1 MSKPINPVKGK
12 MMGGTFDMTPDLRQ
26 ARRPSFL
33 NTLTMD
39 HEGRSLPEGKYD
51 SNGSP
56 RIIHD
61 NPSIIHD
68 NPSIIHGSPRI
79 IHDNPS
85 IIHDNPSIIHDNP
98 SIIHNNPSTWW
109 SHGGVTKLS
118 FAPQMGRHRVPRHVC
133 VFGNPSRII
142 QRA

>member
-1 MSKPINPVKGK
+1 MIHLLPTQATFRIRITYHILFSLSLSLYIYIYIYIYMSKPINPVAGK

-56 RIIHD
+56 EDRL
-61 NPSIIHD
+61 
-68 NPSIIHGSPRI
+68 
-79 IHDNPS
+79 
-85 IIHDNPSIIHDNP
+85 
-98 SIIHNNPSTWW
+98 
-109 SHGGVTKLS
+109 KML
-118 FAPQMGRHRVPRHVC
+118 F
-133 VFGNPSRII
+133 
-142 QRA
+142 

>member
-1 MSKPINPVKGK
+1 MSKPINPVTGK

-68 NPSIIHGSPRI
+68 NPSIIHER
-79 IHDNPS
+79 
-85 IIHDNPSIIHDNP
+85 
-98 SIIHNNPSTWW
+98 W
-109 SHGGVTKLS
+109 SHGGVTKHS